1 MKRTDTLAA
10 LNQLHLW
17 QGIDLL
23 ASLTDAEYTATHA
36 TLFPSGVGEHM
47 RHIVEHYQL
56 FMEGL
61 ASGHVD
67 YDARKR
73 DPRIS
78 SSRESA
84 MDIMEGI
91 IHDLDAMSTVDA
103 PLEIK
108 MAASNAPENDSPLS
122 DSTIK
127 RELQYL
133 QAHTIHHYALI
144 ALILRIQG
152 VEPTPDFGVA
162 PSTLQHRSKTITGS
176 HVPQRV
182 NRP

>member
-10 LNQLHLW
+10 LNQVHLR

-23 ASLTDAEYTATHA
+23 ASLTDAQYTATHA

-47 RHIVEHYQL
+47 RHIIEHYQL
-56 FMEGL
+56 FLEGFT
-61 ASGHVD
+61 SGLVD

-73 DPRIS
+73 DTRIS
-78 SSRESA
+78 ESRLVA
-84 MDIMEGI
+84 IDVMERI
-91 IHDLDAMSTVDA
+91 VDDLDAMGAPDA
-103 PLEIK
+103 ALEIK
-108 MAASNAPENDSPLS
+108 MAASHTPENDSPLS

-162 PSTLQHRSKTITGS
+162 PSTLQHRLE
-176 HVPQRV
+176 R
-182 NRP
+182 